1 MRKSLLTLL
10 SLLLATP
17 GYAATIHTGDNGLST
32 PAAAAVATRASLG
45 VQDPCYLIGSE
56 DGILSLGTNRG
67 QWLAPPGGF
76 TVTAVYAWSDTVAG
90 TTLPQFDI
98 NALGVG
104 TILST
109 KITIDVLEQG
119 GGSFTNTW
127 ITPTTVAVISYA
139 TLVAGQPL
147 YYDTDT
153 IDDGTASN
161 IHLYVCGH

>member
-10 SLLLATP
+10 ALLLVTP

-67 QWLAPPGGF
+67 QWIAPPGGF
-76 TVTAVYAWSDTVAG
+76 TVTAVYAWVDTVVG
-90 TTLPQFDI
+90 TTPPQFDI
-98 NALGVG
+98 NALGIG
-104 TILST
+104 SIINP

-119 GGSFTNTW
+119 GGSFSNTW
-127 ITPTTVAVISYA
+127 FTPTTFAVITYP

-147 YYDTDT
+147 YYDTDG
-153 IDDGTASN
+153 IDDGTATN
-161 IHLYVCGH
+161 AHLYVCGH